1 MAQQYKTGL
10 IITGDASGGIRA
22 IKATE
27 SELGKLNQGF
37 DRGGRQSKQFGAD
50 AARAGRQLST
60 IDQSASDASR
70 GLAVLRTNVSGVA
83 AAMATAFGAG
93 SIINQAK
100 IIADT
105 DSLAKSIGIAT
116 GSLQAWDYAAKQAGL
131 AQGQMG
137 DILKDITERIGE
149 FTAEGTGE
157 AAALFENL
165 NLNIEEM
172 KRLAPD
178 QQLLRIADAI
188 STLETRGEQIS
199 YLERL
204 GSDATLL
211 LPLLDNNAAKLRE
224 FTNEAQMLG
233 VAMSQM
239 DIDSAIEANRAMVQ
253 LTGTM
258 EGFTNQI
265 VADVGPALAST
276 VGELTNFIQE
286 AGGADAILET
296 AADAAT
302 MFAVVMGGRLAGAL
316 TKSTQGM
323 ISDAAAAV
331 AQAKA
336 HATATTAAR
345 AKAAETLR
353 VAQADQAA
361 ASRALA
367 NGHAI
372 AAATGNTTLR
382 TKAITQMAAANQ
394 RAIAAEAAHTAAV
407 NANSAAMARGT
418 VAAQGMAAATRT
430 GASALAL
437 IGGPAGAALIAG
449 AGLYYFRE
457 ELGLTDDKMQGTIGT
472 IESLGDSFIS
482 EFGSMGAELVG
493 GFRGMRGELIELDAS
508 FIDLKASA
516 VESFAGIVGSSA
528 DVINLGLIP
537 IQHALNALDQGFA
550 NWINRAA
557 GAFESAGAM
566 PFGMT
571 NLFGEQVT
579 RLRSMADDLADGMIE
594 PIGISTA
601 ALETN
606 AQSWR
611 SQADAMRATADELR
625 GNVTPAT
632 DDLVVTFQT
641 LDQWLDEIERGAGAA
656 GNSLRDNAPDEKTI
670 AAWEKYNDQL
680 RDNLAASRD
689 PSAVGAANRELDKL
703 GVDDPIRRAIT
714 VGLALQEDQVERQ
727 KELQKEAA
735 DAARQA
741 ASEAERAYQQQAR
754 AAEQSAKQQADA
766 LRSIQHEMD
775 PLTAE
780 HDKYVERLGILE
792 QALSDNTL
800 TEEEYGEAVRWNA
813 EQFTRAATGADDYE
827 KQTESLISTYDRH
840 NQRAHQLRD
849 ALEQI
854 NQRYRAGEIDGD
866 QYARM
871 VGGIRDEMQQLAL
884 EAAPISKELARSW
897 EEAADRINET
907 FGDAFTGAYDSFED
921 FGDRLMDGVKRL
933 IGEIAYQATLEPI
946 VIGFTTDVRGGLGIP
961 GADAQSGGGFDFS
974 NTLSAGRNLWKAG
987 SSLFGGG
994 AAASTSLAMQGGLS
1008 SAALASAGQVAGGA
1022 AYSGALGSAAS
1033 GAALGNAA
1041 TAGGGFMGAA
1051 SAAAPWLAGGMVID
1065 EVLGLGIVDGIVS
1078 GISGLFGGSPTPFS
1092 GRFGTRDTAAPG
1104 TFEHQDSTS
1113 EQFYQQS
1120 AFGSVGFLDDGT
1132 QRLQRAGTGD
1142 KQWAEELAVA
1152 TAEIDNMTA
1161 PLARTTAEL
1170 EAMIDIVQGLETSS
1184 RSAADI
1190 VDFALNQRPRA
1201 ALEAL
1206 GGDFGVFV
1214 RSLEG
1219 GIEQVV
1225 QQAQVG
1231 QQAHA
1236 LLSDSMARLGLQF
1249 DATGAEAYEAASY
1262 MAQQA
1267 GGVENLAAL
1276 QNQFFEGY
1284 FSQAERAVF
1293 LQEDLT
1299 ESLAAMGL
1307 ELPEN
1312 EAGFRAL
1319 VEAQN
1324 QNTEAGGRNY
1334 VQLLQLSSG
1343 FSQLQSMLGDT
1354 STAADAASESVDN
1367 TADSLRQIEAIERER
1382 AGINGKLLSALGDSA
1397 EMRRLELEAI
1407 DPSNR
1412 GLQEFVWGIEA
1423 FNDQI
1428 QAAEQRLSSARNTAA
1443 SAWQSFDNQAY
1454 QQQLTLLEMLNDE
1467 EGALALQR
1475 ERELQ
1480 SIDPLLHESQ
1490 RHIWAMQ
1497 DQARAQEDATQAA
1510 RGYINEMSRAQEQY
1524 SRTVLGI
1531 NEWLDKENATGG
1543 TPGMNFAETQDQLA
1557 RQLVLAQSGDR
1568 DALASIT
1575 QYADRVLAAN
1585 EEYNAS
1591 SAAGQLVKDEVLAA
1605 LEALPGQISA
1615 EEYLAEE
1622 IRTALFDAL
1631 EGKATDSEINALMAR
1646 VMAGD
1651 LSIEAALESIYGASD
1666 GTKDNTKTLEER
1678 SRDQLQELGWLVDE
1692 MSRTTGQFVSLNGTM
1707 SSLTSAIAAL
1717 SSAQDDAAE
1726 VKQQRNAYEE
1736 AMQKASQYDDA
1747 AEGFRNKARATSQNV
1762 SDGRITAIRTEIDKY
1777 FDDDGEFGA
1786 NDWNDTLS
1794 RLAAEFGR
1802 GSAEDVFGQAYA
1814 SIYRNRTF
1822 ADRQREKAASISN
1835 PQAGGGSAGGGGMD
1849 DLARADAYIRRYTDI
1864 QDAWNEERAAWQQR
1878 SGAKNIQEFG
1888 LWHAKNLG
1896 IAAGRQFAMGGMFA
1910 GGDELG
1916 RPAANSIVSRSTFFN
1931 IGEMGEE
1938 DPEAIMPLSRG
1949 AGGRLGIDA
1958 SGLMR
1963 LPDGPLQL
1971 PMPEMPPLPQF
1982 PQLGGADVL
1991 QVLQDVKKELVETR
2005 KENKRLLEL
2014 IGENTGDTV
2023 EAIEEAAARS
2033 EQQLDE
2039 QLDELET
2046 ISRHS
2051 KTEIRTT

>member
-22 IKATE
+22 IKATG

-50 AARAGRQLST
+50 AARAGRQLSA
-60 IDQSASDASR
+60 IDQGASDASR
-70 GLAVLRTNVSGVA
+70 GLAVLRTNVAGVA

-105 DSLAKSIGIAT
+105 DSLAKSIGMAT

-131 AQGQMG
+131 AGGQMG

-157 AAALFENL
+157 AVALFENL
-165 NLNIEEM
+165 NLNIGEM

-302 MFAVVMGGRLAGAL
+302 MFAVVMGGRLVGAL

-493 GFRGMRGELIELDAS
+493 GFRGMRGELIDLDAS

-780 HDKYVERLGILE
+780 HDKYVERINVLD
-792 QALSDNTL
+792 QALSDGTL
-800 TEEEYGEAVRWNA
+800 APEAYGDAFRWAA
-813 EQFTRAATGADDYE
+813 EQYTRAATGAEEYE

-866 QYARM
+866 QYSRM

-897 EEAADRINET
+897 EEAANRINET

-921 FGDRLMDGVKRL
+921 FGDKLMDGVKRL
-933 IGEIAYQATLEPI
+933 IGEITYQATLEPI
-946 VIGFTTDVRGGLGIP
+946 VIGVTTQARGALGIP
-961 GADAQSGGGFDFS
+961 GTGGQQGGGLD
-974 NTLSAGRNLWKAG
+974 LSSM
-987 SSLFGGG
+987 SSLKNGWSAIKGGVSNVAWTG
-994 AAASTSLAMQGGLS
+994 AGGSYQGTGWANAATEGTGVNGFMGGSTANFSGMQG
-1008 SAALASAGQVAGGA
+1008 LASAGAGFAGSYAGRSVFGEGRDNDILETAGTLVGTYFGGPLGA
-1022 AYSGALGSAAS
+1022 AAGSFIGSALAS
-1033 GAALGNAA
+1033 LDKE
-1041 TAGGGFMGAA
+1041 TK
-1051 SAAAPWLAGGMVID
+1051 
-1065 EVLGLGIVDGIVS
+1065 
-1078 GISGLFGGSPTPFS
+1078 FS
-1092 GRFGTRDTAAPG
+1092 GRFGTTATNDPSQYARSG
-1104 TFEHQDSTS
+1104 KDGVFEHQDSGTN
-1113 EQFYQQS
+1113 FYGQS
-1120 AFGSVGFLDDGT
+1120 ALGYTGFLDQGT
-1132 QRLQRAGTGD
+1132 KRLQRAGVGED
-1142 KQWAEELAVA
+1142 KGWAEELTDAAVVR
-1152 TAEIDNMTA
+1152 DNLA
-1161 PLARTTAEL
+1161 ASLARTTDEL
-1170 EAMIDIVQGLETSS
+1170 EAMQAAVQGLESS
-1184 RSAADI
+1184 SSTAGEL
-1190 VDFALNQRPRA
+1190 VEFALNERPRA

-1206 GGDFGVFV
+1206 GGDFGAFV
-1214 RSLEG
+1214 RILDG

-1225 QQAQVG
+1225 AQAQVA
-1231 QQAHA
+1231 QQAHT
-1236 LLSDSMARLGLQF
+1236 LLTDSAERLGLQF
-1249 DATGAEAYEAASY
+1249 NIAGGYAYEAATEV
-1262 MAQQA
+1262 AQLA
-1267 GGVENLAAL
+1267 GGVENLSSL
-1276 QNQFFEGY
+1276 QQSYYQNY
-1284 FSQAERAVF
+1284 FSDAERAAH
-1293 LQEDLT
+1293 LTEDLT
-1299 ESLAAMGL
+1299 QALNGMGL
-1307 ELPEN
+1307 QMPETR
-1312 EAGFRAL
+1312 EGFRAL
-1319 VEAQN
+1319 IESQKLATQ
-1324 QNTEAGGRNY
+1324 AGRENY
-1334 VQLLQLSSG
+1334 TQLLQLESAFAQLTPAIEETGSAAIDASGALREREQLERQLLQLQGDTAELRRRDLLDIDESNRALQQRIWSIQDERAAQEAAERAQQERIRAIEQESQAWARARDQLAG
-1343 FSQLQSMLGDT
+1343 FSNSIDGWLAQLDGTEKGMGTPRERLEASDADFWAQYEKALQGDRNAQQGITQSADRYIANLQEMYASSDPAVDGIAEIRDAMERLPEMLTPEQFLADEFKNALGEQTVSLTNVLDLNGDGT
-1354 STAADAASESVDN
+1354 IS
-1367 TADSLRQIEAIERER
+1367 AIERSITAEWD
-1382 AGINGKLLSALGDSA
+1382 ATQQLNGVLSSEMELLGTTVLTESQIRSALKPHATDAEINRLINNVDKNGDGIISRQELTNA
-1397 EMRRLELEAI
+1397 RLSDLAGGIAGALEPMFSSIDLDANDLIDYDEFRRAFAGMATDGELRRIFNKLDVDGNGQISRLEAI
-1407 DPSNR
+1407 N
-1412 GLQEFVWGIEA
+1412 A
-1423 FNDQI
+1423 
-1428 QAAEQRLSSARNTAA
+1428 NT
-1443 SAWQSFDNQAY
+1443 S
-1454 QQQLTLLEMLNDE
+1454 T
-1467 EGALALQR
+1467 
-1475 ERELQ
+1475 
-1480 SIDPLLHESQ
+1480 I
-1490 RHIWAMQ
+1490 
-1497 DQARAQEDATQAA
+1497 DQANGDGLKVSFGRNHNPSGLIDMAYNWGTKWGQMGAPAF
-1510 RGYINEMSRAQEQY
+1510 RGA
-1524 SRTVLGI
+1524 
-1531 NEWLDKENATGG
+1531 GG
-1543 TPGMNFAETQDQLA
+1543 
-1557 RQLVLAQSGDR
+1557 
-1568 DALASIT
+1568 
-1575 QYADRVLAAN
+1575 
-1585 EEYNAS
+1585 
-1591 SAAGQLVKDEVLAA
+1591 
-1605 LEALPGQISA
+1605 
-1615 EEYLAEE
+1615 
-1622 IRTALFDAL
+1622 
-1631 EGKATDSEINALMAR
+1631 
-1646 VMAGD
+1646 GD
-1651 LSIEAALESIYGASD
+1651 LDYEPPGETSGGSGS
-1666 GTKDNTKTLEER
+1666 G
-1678 SRDQLQELGWLVDE
+1678 G
-1692 MSRTTGQFVSLNGTM
+1692 
-1707 SSLTSAIAAL
+1707 SSS
-1717 SSAQDDAAE
+1717 
-1726 VKQQRNAYEE
+1726 
-1736 AMQKASQYDDA
+1736 
-1747 AEGFRNKARATSQNV
+1747 
-1762 SDGRITAIRTEIDKY
+1762 
-1777 FDDDGEFGA
+1777 
-1786 NDWNDTLS
+1786 
-1794 RLAAEFGR
+1794 
-1802 GSAEDVFGQAYA
+1802 
-1814 SIYRNRTF
+1814 
-1822 ADRQREKAASISN
+1822 
-1835 PQAGGGSAGGGGMD
+1835 GGGSAGGSSSGGSGTSGIPAGAQSWIDQFSANEPNSVQFLSVDYLLKHWRNHDTEIRKTGQALYELEALGARMPSGD
-1849 DLARADAYIRRYTDI
+1849 TTLRNLTPSWKFFANGGYTGPGGKYDPAGIVHAGEVVWSQADIARAGGVGAVESMRIGGISAPPLPKI
-1864 QDAWNEERAAWQQR
+1864 Q
-1878 SGAKNIQEFG
+1878 
-1888 LWHAKNLG
+1888 
-1896 IAAGRQFAMGGMFA
+1896 M
-1910 GGDELG
+1910 
-1916 RPAANSIVSRSTFFN
+1916 
-1931 IGEMGEE
+1931 
-1938 DPEAIMPLSRG
+1938 
-1949 AGGRLGIDA
+1949 
-1958 SGLMR
+1958 
-1963 LPDGPLQL
+1963 QL

-1982 PQLGGADVL
+1982 PALSNNDVL
-1991 QVLQDVKKELVETR
+1991 QVLNDVRKELQETR

-2023 EAIEEAAARS
+2023 AAVEQAAARS
-2033 EQQLDE
+2033 EQQRDD

-2046 ISRHS
+2046 LSRYS

>member
-22 IKATE
+22 IKATG

-50 AARAGRQLST
+50 AARAGRQLSA
-60 IDQSASDASR
+60 IDQGASDASR
-70 GLAVLRTNVSGVA
+70 GLAVLRTNVAGVA

-105 DSLAKSIGIAT
+105 DSLAKSIGMAT

-131 AQGQMG
+131 AGGQMG

-157 AAALFENL
+157 AVALFENL
-165 NLNIEEM
+165 NLNIGEM

-302 MFAVVMGGRLAGAL
+302 MFAVVMGGRLVGAL

-493 GFRGMRGELIELDAS
+493 GFRGMRGELIDLDAS

-780 HDKYVERLGILE
+780 HDKYVERINVLD
-792 QALSDNTL
+792 QALSDGTL
-800 TEEEYGEAVRWNA
+800 APEAYGDAFRWAA
-813 EQFTRAATGADDYE
+813 EQYTRAATGAEEYE

-866 QYARM
+866 QYSRM

-897 EEAADRINET
+897 EEAANRINET

-921 FGDRLMDGVKRL
+921 FGDKLMDGVKRL
-933 IGEIAYQATLEPI
+933 IGEITYQATLEPI
-946 VIGFTTDVRGGLGIP
+946 VIGVTTQARGALGIP
-961 GADAQSGGGFDFS
+961 GTGGQQGGGLD
-974 NTLSAGRNLWKAG
+974 LSSM
-987 SSLFGGG
+987 SSLKNGWSAIKGGVSNVAWTG
-994 AAASTSLAMQGGLS
+994 AGGSYQGTGWANAATEGTGVNGFMGGSTANFSGMQG
-1008 SAALASAGQVAGGA
+1008 LASAGAGFAGSYAGRSVFGEGRDNDILETAGTLVGTYFGGPLGA
-1022 AYSGALGSAAS
+1022 AAGSFIGSALAS
-1033 GAALGNAA
+1033 LDKE
-1041 TAGGGFMGAA
+1041 TK
-1051 SAAAPWLAGGMVID
+1051 
-1065 EVLGLGIVDGIVS
+1065 
-1078 GISGLFGGSPTPFS
+1078 FS
-1092 GRFGTRDTAAPG
+1092 GRFGTTATNDPSQYARSG
-1104 TFEHQDSTS
+1104 KDGVFEHQDSGTN
-1113 EQFYQQS
+1113 FYGQS
-1120 AFGSVGFLDDGT
+1120 ALGYTGFLDQGT
-1132 QRLQRAGTGD
+1132 KRLQRAGVGED
-1142 KQWAEELAVA
+1142 KGWAEELTDAAVVR
-1152 TAEIDNMTA
+1152 DNLA
-1161 PLARTTAEL
+1161 ASLARTTDEL
-1170 EAMIDIVQGLETSS
+1170 EAMQAAVQGLESS
-1184 RSAADI
+1184 SSTAGEL
-1190 VDFALNQRPRA
+1190 VEFALNERPRA

-1206 GGDFGVFV
+1206 GGDFGAFV
-1214 RSLEG
+1214 RILDG

-1225 QQAQVG
+1225 AQAQVA
-1231 QQAHA
+1231 QQAHT
-1236 LLSDSMARLGLQF
+1236 LLTDSAERLGLQF
-1249 DATGAEAYEAASY
+1249 NIAGGYAYEAATEV
-1262 MAQQA
+1262 AQLA
-1267 GGVENLAAL
+1267 GGVENLSSL
-1276 QNQFFEGY
+1276 QQSYYQNY
-1284 FSQAERAVF
+1284 FSDAERAAH
-1293 LQEDLT
+1293 LTEDLT
-1299 ESLAAMGL
+1299 QALNGMGL
-1307 ELPEN
+1307 QMPETR
-1312 EAGFRAL
+1312 EGFRAL
-1319 VEAQN
+1319 IESQKLATQ
-1324 QNTEAGGRNY
+1324 AGRENY
-1334 VQLLQLSSG
+1334 TQLLQLESAFAQLTPAIEETGSAAIDASGALREREQLERQLLQLQGDTAELRRRDLLDIDESNRALQQRIWSIQDERAAQEEAKRAQQERNRAIEQESQAWARARDQLAG
-1343 FSQLQSMLGDT
+1343 FSNSIDGWLAQLDGTEKGMGTPRERLEASDADFWAQYEKALQGDRNAQQGITQSADRYIANLQEMYASSDPAVDGIAEIRDAMERLPEMLTPEQFLADEFKGALSEQTTSLVSALDLNGDGT
-1354 STAADAASESVDN
+1354 IS
-1367 TADSLRQIEAIERER
+1367 AIERSITAEWD
-1382 AGINGKLLSALGDSA
+1382 ATQQLNGVLSREMELLGTTVLTESQIRSALKPHATDAEINRLINNVDKNGDGIISRQELTNARLSDLAGGIASA
-1397 EMRRLELEAI
+1397 VAGQFGSIDISANDLIDYDEFRRAFAGMATDDELRRIFNKLDVDGNGQISRLEAI
-1407 DPSNR
+1407 N
-1412 GLQEFVWGIEA
+1412 A
-1423 FNDQI
+1423 
-1428 QAAEQRLSSARNTAA
+1428 NT
-1443 SAWQSFDNQAY
+1443 S
-1454 QQQLTLLEMLNDE
+1454 T
-1467 EGALALQR
+1467 
-1475 ERELQ
+1475 
-1480 SIDPLLHESQ
+1480 I
-1490 RHIWAMQ
+1490 
-1497 DQARAQEDATQAA
+1497 DQANGDGLKVSFGR
-1510 RGYINEMSRAQEQY
+1510 NH
-1524 SRTVLGI
+1524 
-1531 NEWLDKENATGG
+1531 N
-1543 TPGMNFAETQDQLA
+1543 P
-1557 RQLVLAQSGDR
+1557 SGLIDM
-1568 DALASIT
+1568 A
-1575 QYADRVLAAN
+1575 
-1585 EEYNAS
+1585 YNW
-1591 SAAGQLVKDEVLAA
+1591 
-1605 LEALPGQISA
+1605 
-1615 EEYLAEE
+1615 
-1622 IRTALFDAL
+1622 
-1631 EGKATDSEINALMAR
+1631 
-1646 VMAGD
+1646 
-1651 LSIEAALESIYGASD
+1651 
-1666 GTKDNTKTLEER
+1666 GTK
-1678 SRDQLQELGWLVDE
+1678 W
-1692 MSRTTGQFVSLNGTM
+1692 GQMG
-1707 SSLTSAIAAL
+1707 APA
-1717 SSAQDDAAE
+1717 
-1726 VKQQRNAYEE
+1726 
-1736 AMQKASQYDDA
+1736 
-1747 AEGFRNKARATSQNV
+1747 FR
-1762 SDGRITAIRTEIDKY
+1762 G
-1777 FDDDGEFGA
+1777 
-1786 NDWNDTLS
+1786 
-1794 RLAAEFGR
+1794 
-1802 GSAEDVFGQAYA
+1802 
-1814 SIYRNRTF
+1814 
-1822 ADRQREKAASISN
+1822 
-1835 PQAGGGSAGGGGMD
+1835 AGGG
-1849 DLARADAYIRRYTDI
+1849 DLDYEPPGEGSSGSGSSGSGSSSGSSGSGSNSSTKQLSLNERARLYYQRYPDLQRYYQSNADAFHEKYGGSTYIDFAKWHWLDGPGKTDAIDRYF
-1864 QDAWNEERAAWQQR
+1864 
-1878 SGAKNIQEFG
+1878 AK
-1888 LWHAKNLG
+1888 
-1896 IAAGRQFAMGGMFA
+1896 GGVFT
-1910 GGDELG
+1910 
-1916 RPAANSIVSRSTFFN
+1916 NSIVDSPTPFN
-1931 IGEMGEE
+1931 IGLMGEE
-1938 DPEAIMPLSRG
+1938 DPEAIVPLSRG

-1958 SGLMR
+1958 TGLMR
-1963 LPDGPLQL
+1963 LPDGPMQL
-1971 PMPEMPPLPQF
+1971 PMPEIPPLPQF
-1982 PQLGGADVL
+1982 PALGNNDVL
-1991 QVLQDVKKELVETR
+1991 QVLNDVRKELQETR

-2023 EAIEEAAARS
+2023 AAVEQAAARS
-2033 EQQLDE
+2033 EQQRDD

-2046 ISRHS
+2046 LSRYS

>member
-50 AARAGRQLST
+50 AARAGRQLSA
-60 IDQSASDASR
+60 IDQGASDASR
-70 GLAVLRTNVSGVA
+70 GLAVLRTNVAGVA

-105 DSLAKSIGIAT
+105 DSLAKSIGMAT

-131 AQGQMG
+131 AGGQMG

-157 AAALFENL
+157 AVALFENL
-165 NLNIEEM
+165 NLNIGEM

-302 MFAVVMGGRLAGAL
+302 MFAVVMGGRLVGAL

-493 GFRGMRGELIELDAS
+493 GFRGMRGELIDLDAS

-780 HDKYVERLGILE
+780 HDKYVERINVLD
-792 QALSDNTL
+792 QALSDGTL
-800 TEEEYGEAVRWNA
+800 APEAYGDAFRWAA
-813 EQFTRAATGADDYE
+813 EQYTRAATGAEEYE

-840 NQRAHQLRD
+840 NQRALQLRD
-849 ALEQI
+849 ELEQI
-854 NQRYRAGEIDGD
+854 NQRYRAGVIDGD

-871 VGGIRDEMQQLAL
+871 VGGIREEMQQLAL
-884 EAAPISKELARSW
+884 EADPISKELARSW
-897 EEAADRINET
+897 EEAANRINET

-921 FGDRLMDGVKRL
+921 FGDSLMDGVKRL
-933 IGEIAYQATLEPI
+933 IGEITYQATLEPI
-946 VIGFTTDVRGGLGIP
+946 VIGVTTQARGALGIP
-961 GADAQSGGGFDFS
+961 GAGGQQSGGLD
-974 NTLSAGRNLWKAG
+974 LSSM
-987 SSLFGGG
+987 SSLKSGWETVSGWWGGGSTASTAGGVYANAATNGYAGGWAGNATSSGATIGGGASAYGAPSWAGGGTASGLAGGLYTAGAGFAGGWAGNQVFGGG
-994 AAASTSLAMQGGLS
+994 GDSDT
-1008 SAALASAGQVAGGA
+1008 GA
-1022 AYSGALGSAAS
+1022 AIGTAAGAAIGSVIPVIGTYFGAAIGSFLGSGIGS
-1033 GAALGNAA
+1033 MFGNE
-1041 TAGGGFMGAA
+1041 TEFK
-1051 SAAAPWLAGGMVID
+1051 
-1065 EVLGLGIVDGIVS
+1065 
-1078 GISGLFGGSPTPFS
+1078 
-1092 GRFGTRDTAAPG
+1092 GRFGTTGTADPSQYASSG
-1104 TFEHQDSTS
+1104 KDGVFEHQDDGTN
-1113 EQFYQQS
+1113 FYGQS
-1120 AFGSVGFLDDGT
+1120 ALGYTGFLDSGT
-1132 QRLQRAGTGD
+1132 ERLQRAGIGED
-1142 KQWAEELAVA
+1142 KGWAEELTAASVEMDNLVA
-1152 TAEIDNMTA
+1152 SIASSPE
-1161 PLARTTAEL
+1161 EL
-1170 EAMIDIVQGLETSS
+1170 EAMRAAVQGLETSS
-1184 RSAADI
+1184 SNAGQI
-1190 VDFALNQRPRA
+1190 IEFALNERPRA

-1206 GGDFGVFV
+1206 GGDFGAFV
-1214 RSLEG
+1214 RILDG

-1225 QQAQVG
+1225 AQAQVA
-1231 QQAHA
+1231 QQAHT
-1236 LLSDSMARLGLQF
+1236 LLTDSAERLGLQF
-1249 DATGAEAYEAASY
+1249 NIAGGYAYEAATEV
-1262 MAQQA
+1262 AQLA
-1267 GGVENLAAL
+1267 GGVENLSSL
-1276 QNQFFEGY
+1276 QQSYYQNY
-1284 FSQAERAVF
+1284 FSDAERAAH
-1293 LQEDLT
+1293 LTEDLT
-1299 ESLAAMGL
+1299 QALNGMGL
-1307 ELPEN
+1307 QMPETR
-1312 EAGFRAL
+1312 EGFRAL
-1319 VEAQN
+1319 IESQKLATQ
-1324 QNTEAGGRNY
+1324 AGRENY
-1334 VQLLQLSSG
+1334 TQLLQLESAFAQLTPAIEETGSAAIDASGALREREQLERQLLQLQGDTAELRRRDLLDIDESNRALQQRIWSIQDERAAQEEAERAQQERIRAIEQESQAWARARDQLAG
-1343 FSQLQSMLGDT
+1343 FSNSIDGWLAQLDGTEKGMGTPRERLEASDADFWAQYEKALQGDRNAQQGITQSADRYIANLQEMYASSDPAVDGIAEIRDAMERLPELLTPEQFLADEFKGELSEQTTSLVSALDLNGDGT
-1354 STAADAASESVDN
+1354 IS
-1367 TADSLRQIEAIERER
+1367 AIERSITAEWDATQQLNGVLSREMER
-1382 AGINGKLLSALGDSA
+1382 LGTTVLTESQIRSALKPHATDAEINRLINNVDKNGDGIISRQELTNARLSDLAGGIASA
-1397 EMRRLELEAI
+1397 VAGQFGSIDISANDLIDYDEFRRAFAGMATDDELRRIFNKLDVDGNGQISRLEAI
-1407 DPSNR
+1407 N
-1412 GLQEFVWGIEA
+1412 A
-1423 FNDQI
+1423 
-1428 QAAEQRLSSARNTAA
+1428 NT
-1443 SAWQSFDNQAY
+1443 S
-1454 QQQLTLLEMLNDE
+1454 T
-1467 EGALALQR
+1467 
-1475 ERELQ
+1475 
-1480 SIDPLLHESQ
+1480 I
-1490 RHIWAMQ
+1490 
-1497 DQARAQEDATQAA
+1497 DQANGDGLKVSFGRNHNPSGLIDMAYNWGTKWGQMGAPAF
-1510 RGYINEMSRAQEQY
+1510 RGA
-1524 SRTVLGI
+1524 
-1531 NEWLDKENATGG
+1531 GG
-1543 TPGMNFAETQDQLA
+1543 
-1557 RQLVLAQSGDR
+1557 
-1568 DALASIT
+1568 
-1575 QYADRVLAAN
+1575 
-1585 EEYNAS
+1585 
-1591 SAAGQLVKDEVLAA
+1591 
-1605 LEALPGQISA
+1605 
-1615 EEYLAEE
+1615 
-1622 IRTALFDAL
+1622 
-1631 EGKATDSEINALMAR
+1631 
-1646 VMAGD
+1646 GD
-1651 LSIEAALESIYGASD
+1651 LDYEPPGETSGGSGS
-1666 GTKDNTKTLEER
+1666 G
-1678 SRDQLQELGWLVDE
+1678 G
-1692 MSRTTGQFVSLNGTM
+1692 
-1707 SSLTSAIAAL
+1707 SSS
-1717 SSAQDDAAE
+1717 
-1726 VKQQRNAYEE
+1726 
-1736 AMQKASQYDDA
+1736 
-1747 AEGFRNKARATSQNV
+1747 
-1762 SDGRITAIRTEIDKY
+1762 
-1777 FDDDGEFGA
+1777 
-1786 NDWNDTLS
+1786 
-1794 RLAAEFGR
+1794 
-1802 GSAEDVFGQAYA
+1802 
-1814 SIYRNRTF
+1814 
-1822 ADRQREKAASISN
+1822 
-1835 PQAGGGSAGGGGMD
+1835 GGGSAGGSSSGGSGTSGIPAGAQSWIDQFSANEPNSVQFLSVDYLLKHWRNHDTEIRKTGQALYELEALGARMPSGD
-1849 DLARADAYIRRYTDI
+1849 TTLRNLTPSWKFFANGGYTGPGGKYDPAGIVHAGEVVWSQADIARAGGVGAVESMRIGGISAPPLPKI
-1864 QDAWNEERAAWQQR
+1864 Q
-1878 SGAKNIQEFG
+1878 
-1888 LWHAKNLG
+1888 
-1896 IAAGRQFAMGGMFA
+1896 M
-1910 GGDELG
+1910 
-1916 RPAANSIVSRSTFFN
+1916 
-1931 IGEMGEE
+1931 
-1938 DPEAIMPLSRG
+1938 
-1949 AGGRLGIDA
+1949 
-1958 SGLMR
+1958 
-1963 LPDGPLQL
+1963 QL

-1982 PQLGGADVL
+1982 PALGNNDVL
-1991 QVLQDVKKELVETR
+1991 QVLNDVRKELQETR

-2023 EAIEEAAARS
+2023 AAVEQAAARS
-2033 EQQLDE
+2033 EQQRDD

-2046 ISRHS
+2046 LSRYS